1 MPWPRLEGAVARH
14 DRVGRMSS
22 LGAPPGRAARVG
34 RLTRRS
40 GLLVLAVLALIAGV
54 VAMHS
59 LGLGHGPMSMASAGH
74 GVGSS
79 ETHHAAP
86 LAAGPAP
93 AHRSETAQT
102 CATCL
107 VVVAAG
113 SSAPAHGM
121 GSMCLAVLPILLLLL
136 VALLR
141 RRTSTL
147 THPVRRG
154 RLRVLLRSG
163 RDPPAYLR
171 PSLSKL
177 CILRI

>member
-1 MPWPRLEGAVARH
+1 
-14 DRVGRMSS
+14 MSS

-59 LGLGHGPMSMASAGH
+59 LGLGHGPMSMASAGD
-74 GVGSS
+74 VGSS

-93 AHRSETAQT
+93 AHWSETAET

-136 VALLR
+136 VTLLR
-141 RRTSTL
+141 RRASTL